1 MRINDRLNL
10 TYCTNIHTGDS
21 WDEVFHSLSEH
32 ALALKNRLSPEQ
44 PFPIG
49 LRLSDRASRELLAA
63 NRLAEFIEFQKGAG
77 LFVQLLNGYPYG
89 PFHGTP
95 VKAEVFSPD
104 WRTEER
110 VEYTLRLVQLL
121 RAILPKGRD
130 GGISTVPLSYKPW
143 IHADDQASR
152 MKMVRN
158 LTRVAAAL
166 IRADCDGGQK
176 IRLELEPEPDG
187 LIENSGE
194 VISFFHDWLLPH
206 GSAELAAAMG
216 ISTEDAER
224 KMREHICVC
233 FDACHFAVEFEDA
246 GAALGVLAAAG
257 IRVGRVQL
265 SSALAVS
272 LPSEDIAKRLQPFA
286 DSVYLH
292 QVIERRPDG
301 SLRRFRDLADALV
314 TAPDPEPREW
324 RIHFHVPLFASS
336 YGTLGSTQD
345 YLCEIL
351 RQQLREPFTSHLEIE
366 TYTWDVLPAELKLG
380 LVDSIERE
388 YRWVLDKICV
398 KQPS

>member
-1 MRINDRLNL
+1 
-10 TYCTNIHTGDS
+10 
-21 WDEVFHSLSEH
+21 
-32 ALALKNRLSPEQ
+32 LSPDH

-63 NRLAEFIEFQKGAG
+63 NRLAEFIEFLKSTG

-95 VKAEVFSPD
+95 VKDEVFLPD

-110 VEYTLRLVQLL
+110 VEYTLRLVQVL
-121 RAILPKGRD
+121 RAILPRGLD

-143 IHADDQASR
+143 IHEDDRASR
-152 MKMVRN
+152 MTMVRN

-166 IRADCDGGQK
+166 IGADRDGGQK
-176 IRLELEPEPDG
+176 IRLEIEPEPDG

-206 GSAELAAAMG
+206 GSAELAAALC
-216 ISTEDAER
+216 ISREDAER

-233 FDACHFAVEFEDA
+233 FDTCHFAVEFEDA
-246 GAALGVLAAAG
+246 GTALGALAAAE
-257 IRVGRVQL
+257 IRVGRMQL

-272 LPSEDIAKRLQPFA
+272 LPAEDIATRLRPFA

-292 QVIERRPDG
+292 QVVERRPDG
-301 SLRRFRDLADALV
+301 SMRRFRDLADALAA
-314 TAPDPEPREW
+314 APDRQPREW

-336 YGTLGSTQD
+336 YGTLGSTQN
-345 YLCEIL
+345 YLAGIL

-388 YRWVLDKICV
+388 YRWVLDKTCAR
-398 KQPS
+398 QPF